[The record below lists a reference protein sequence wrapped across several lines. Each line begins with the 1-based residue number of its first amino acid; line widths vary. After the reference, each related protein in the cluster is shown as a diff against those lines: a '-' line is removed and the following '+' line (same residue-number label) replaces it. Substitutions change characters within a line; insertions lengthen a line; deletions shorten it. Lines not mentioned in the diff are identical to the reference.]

1 MKIPKVAVSIHIYK
15 NNLSEFERA
24 SLVQCCK
31 VLGKHDFSIIC
42 PNDLDIK
49 ECEDILNFYNINY
62 KTERFENKFFE
73 SIERYNQLMLDS
85 NFYKKFSEYDF
96 MLIYQLDAYV
106 FRDELEY
113 WCKKDYDYIGAPWF
127 EGFSLSNSNAQLL
140 DVAGN
145 GGFSLRKIKSFID
158 ILKHEKEAK
167 EFIEKYIK
175 DGQNE
180 DMFFSKF
187 AKKIKKDFNVALPNE
202 AMHFSFETQPKRLY
216 QMTNGQ
222 LPFGC
227 HAWERYNFDFW
238 EKFINLE
245 EVDYKKENK
254 FNLNKL
260 STIRGILDYKTGE
273 NKNLYNELN
282 LTKMELN
289 SAKTELNLT
298 KMELNSAKTELNSTN
313 TELSLAKAELENIY
327 LSYTWRIVSVLR
339 KVLIP
344 EGSWRLKIAI
354 ILEQFSIKSLLMSL
368 NFFRKIRGMFSL
380 CINYLI
386 NFKPRKKRK
395 INSNSK
401 KIVYIGHSYHNKTKS
416 TVFLIEYLKQ
426 FFEVEEIL
434 DESWIGKPFPDL
446 SFIDESY
453 LGVIFFQLLPSKDII
468 KNIKNDNIVYFPMY
482 DMSGRLDFGYWNNY
496 RDLKIINFSKT
507 LHGKLAKWGF
517 ESMFVQYFP
526 KPDDFIPGKKDE
538 VFFWQRLTKININT
552 VAKLFGK
559 NDVKIHIHKT
569 VDPYQKF
576 IQPSKD
582 DEKKY
587 QISYSEW
594 FDTRE
599 EMWDVIKQ
607 KGVYVAPREYEG
619 IGMSFLEAMAMG
631 KAVVAVNNPTMNEY
645 IEHGKNGFLFDL
657 KNPKEINLSSVEQV
671 QKNTYEYMQKG
682 YEKWEKDK
690 HEIIDFIR
698 KN

>member
-1 MKIPKVAVSIHIYK
+1 MNSAIVTMPIYK
-15 NNLSEFERA
+15 NNLSEFEKA
-24 SLVQCCK
+24 SLIQCCK
-31 VLGKHDFSIIC
+31 ILGKYDFALVC
-42 PNDLDIK
+42 PKRLDPILY
-49 ECEDILNFYNINY
+49 EDILKKHSIKYSF
-62 KTERFENKFFE
+62 KRFADKFFD
-73 SIERYNQLMLDS
+73 SIERYNELMLS
-85 NFYKKFSEYDF
+85 ANFYECFADYDF
-96 MLIYQLDAYV
+96 MLVYQLDAYV

-113 WCKKDYDYIGAPWF
+113 WCKKDYDYVGAPWF
-127 EGFSLSNSNAQLL
+127 SGFSLSGSEDEMLN
-140 DVAGN
+140 VAGN

-158 ILKHEKEAK
+158 LLKHEKEAR
-167 EFIEKYIK
+167 EFIEKYVK

-180 DMFFSKF
+180 DMFFSNF
-187 AKKIKKDFNVALPNE
+187 AKNIKKDFRVALPDE
-202 AMHFSFETQPKRLY
+202 AMHFSFETQPEKLY
-216 QMTNGQ
+216 QMVGEK

-260 STIRGILDYKTGE
+260 SSVRGILDYKTGE
-273 NKNLYNELN
+273 NKNLYSELN
-282 LTKMELN
+282 L
-289 SAKTELNLT
+289 AKTELNLT
-298 KMELNSAKTELNSTN
+298 K
-313 TELSLAKAELENIY
+313 TELSLAKLELENIY
-327 LSYTWRIVSVLR
+327 SSYTWRIVSVLQ

-354 ILEQFSIKSLLMSL
+354 NLVQFTIKYLLMSL
-368 NFFRKIRGMFSL
+368 NFFRKIRGIFSL

-386 NFKPRKKRK
+386 KFKPRKKRK

-401 KIVYIGHSYHNKTKS
+401 KIVYIGHSYHKKTKS
-416 TVFLIEYLKQ
+416 TAFLIEYLKQ

-434 DESWIGKPFPDL
+434 DESWLGKPFPDL

-453 LGVIFFQLLPSKDII
+453 LGVIFFQLLPSKDITR
-468 KNIKNDNIVYFPMY
+468 KIKNDNIMYFPMY
-482 DMSGRLDFGYWNNY
+482 DQSGRLDFGYWNNY

-507 LHGKLAKWGF
+507 LHSKLAKWGF
-517 ESMFVQYFP
+517 ESMFVQYFT
-526 KPDDFIPGKKDE
+526 KPGEFIPGDKKE

-559 NDVKIHIHKT
+559 NDVKIHIHKA

-594 FDTRE
+594 FDTKE
-599 EMWDVIKQ
+599 EMWNVIKQ
-607 KGVYVAPREYEG
+607 KGIYVAPREFEG

-631 KAVVAVNNPTMNEY
+631 KAVIAADNPTMNEY
-645 IEHGKNGFLFDL
+645 IEHGKTGFLFDL
-657 KNPKEINLSSVEQV
+657 KNPKKIDLSNIEQI
-671 QKNTYEYMQKG
+671 QKNTHEFMRQG
-682 YEKWEKDK
+682 YDKWEKEK
-690 HEIIDFIR
+690 IKIIDFI
-698 KN
+698 KKC